1 MENQEIKES
10 VGKRMTKIDWLKKI
24 MESNHEDLKNR
35 IDKLIEEFKCLQE
48 IDEFER
54 QKSRL
59 EDKIKR
65 RNYKIKQLREA
76 K

>member
-24 MESNHEDLKNR
+24 MESNHEDLTNR

>member
-24 MESNHEDLKNR
+24 MESNHEDLKER

-76 K
+76 E

>member
-24 MESNHEDLKNR
+24 MDSNHEDLKER

>member
-76 K
+76 E

>member
-1 MENQEIKES
+1 
-10 VGKRMTKIDWLKKI
+10 MTKIDWLKKI

-76 K
+76 E